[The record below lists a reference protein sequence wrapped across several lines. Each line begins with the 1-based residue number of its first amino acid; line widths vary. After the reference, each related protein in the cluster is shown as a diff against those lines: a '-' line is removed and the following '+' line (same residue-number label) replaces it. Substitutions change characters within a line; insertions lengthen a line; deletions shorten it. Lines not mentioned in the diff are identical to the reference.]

1 MDENEIVLT
10 DDTLFLYAAKHY
22 YKPQF
27 SDAEEFF
34 EDLKRFKYIKRLVNR
49 YLETKEFP
57 HRLLLNHIIIIFNV
71 FGIEAALKIL
81 ELRLDEKHW
90 PVIKPILLY
99 LSYIRNDQYTGITM
113 DPGVVE
119 FLREF

>member
-1 MDENEIVLT
+1 MDAQLT

-22 YKPQF
+22 YNPQF
-27 SDAEEFF
+27 SDVEEFF

-49 YLETKEFP
+49 YLETDEFP
-57 HRLLLNHIIIIFNV
+57 HRLLLNHIIVIFNV
-71 FGIEAALKIL
+71 FGIEASLNIL

-99 LSYIRNDQYTGITM
+99 LSYIRNDQYTGIKM
-113 DPGVVE
+113 DQTVVE
-119 FLREF
+119 FLRTI

>member
-1 MDENEIVLT
+1 MDNLEENLT

-49 YLETKEFP
+49 YLETDEFP
-57 HRLLLNHIIIIFNV
+57 HRLLLNHIIVIFNV
-71 FGIEAALKIL
+71 FGIKAALKML
-81 ELRLDEKHW
+81 EFRLDEKHW
-90 PVIKPILLY
+90 PVVKPILLY
-99 LSYIRNDQYTGITM
+99 LSYIRNDQYTGISM
-113 DPGVVE
+113 DQNVVD
-119 FLREF
+119 FLRKL

>member
-1 MDENEIVLT
+1 MINQLT
-10 DDTLFLYAAKHY
+10 EDTLFFYAAQNY

-27 SDAEEFF
+27 SDVEEFF

-49 YLETKEFP
+49 YIETENFP

-71 FGIEAALKIL
+71 FGIEAANNIL
-81 ELRLDEKHW
+81 NLRLDDRHW

-99 LSYIRNDQYTGITM
+99 LNYITEKDKEHIES
-113 DPGVVE
+113 DPYVVK
-119 FLREF
+119 FLGTI

>member
-1 MDENEIVLT
+1 MDAQLT

-22 YKPQF
+22 YNPQF
-27 SDAEEFF
+27 SDIEEFF

-49 YLETKEFP
+49 YLDTDEFP
-57 HRLLLNHIIIIFNV
+57 HRLLLNHIIVIFNV
-71 FGIEAALKIL
+71 FGIEASLKIL

-99 LSYIRNDQYTGITM
+99 LSYIRNDQYTGIEM
-113 DPGVVE
+113 DQTVVE
-119 FLREF
+119 FLRTI

>member
-1 MDENEIVLT
+1 MDAQLP

-22 YKPQF
+22 YNPQF
-27 SDAEEFF
+27 SDVDEFF

-49 YLETKEFP
+49 YLDTDEFP
-57 HRLLLNHIIIIFNV
+57 HRLLLNHIIVIFNV
-71 FGIEAALKIL
+71 FGIEASLKIL

-99 LSYIRNDQYTGITM
+99 LSYIRNDQYTGMEM
-113 DPGVVE
+113 DQTVVE
-119 FLREF
+119 FLRTI

>member
-1 MDENEIVLT
+1 MINQLT
-10 DDTLFLYAAKHY
+10 EDTLFFYAAQNY

-27 SDAEEFF
+27 SDVEEFF
-34 EDLKRFKYIKRLVNR
+34 EDLKRFKYVKRLINR
-49 YLETKEFP
+49 YLETNEFP

-71 FGIEAALKIL
+71 FGIKAALAIL
-81 ELRLDEKHW
+81 QLRLDDKHW

-113 DPGVVE
+113 DKNVVE
-119 FLREF
+119 FLRNV

>member
-1 MDENEIVLT
+1 MDAQLT

-22 YKPQF
+22 YNPQF
-27 SDAEEFF
+27 SDVDEFF

-49 YLETKEFP
+49 YLDTDEFP
-57 HRLLLNHIIIIFNV
+57 HRLLLNHIIVIFNV
-71 FGIEAALKIL
+71 FGIEASLKIL

-99 LSYIRNDQYTGITM
+99 LSYIRRI
-113 DPGVVE
+113 
-119 FLREF
+119 LCI